1 MRQMIDVQILNR
13 KKVWTTRSISIELF
27 GSDEPAHIKK
37 TERWIN
43 KNKLNFQ
50 SLTEKHLHDEM
61 YRSANQIVVEEI
73 VRNYK
78 KKRKSIIIAEI
89 HNLSE
94 KLSVF
99 VASDGRNKRRWIF
112 LNSNKL
118 NPTGVSDILELLI
131 NFEKKDNIILP
142 KGSIVKICREICF
155 NWKNNEIKLDN
166 KHIIRLALEIYSHSR
181 NDIKVFKRSKD
192 KI

>member
-1 MRQMIDVQILNR
+1 MFDVQILNR

-27 GSDEPAHIKK
+27 GSDKPSYLKK

-61 YRSANQIVVEEI
+61 GRSANQIVVEEI
-73 VRNYK
+73 LRNYR
-78 KKRKSIIIAEI
+78 KKRKSVIIAEI
-89 HNLSE
+89 YHLTD

-99 VASDGRNKRRWIF
+99 VAIDGRNKRRWIF
-112 LNSNKL
+112 LNSNEL
-118 NPTGVSDILELLI
+118 NSTGVSNILQLLAK
-131 NFEKKDNIILP
+131 FEKKDTIILP

-155 NWKNNEIKLDN
+155 NWKNNEIILKN
-166 KHIIRLALEIYSHSR
+166 CEPFEPFAVAKAACC
-181 NDIKVFKRSKD
+181 
-192 KI
+192 

>member
-78 KKRKSIIIAEI
+78 KRKSIIIAEI

-112 LNSNKL
+112 LNSNNL
-118 NPTGVSDILELLI
+118 NTTGVSDILELFI
-131 NFEKKDNIILP
+131 NFEKKDTIILP
-142 KGSIVKICREICF
+142 KGSIVKFVEKF
-155 NWKNNEIKLDN
+155 
-166 KHIIRLALEIYSHSR
+166 
-181 NDIKVFKRSKD
+181 V
-192 KI
+192 